1 MDPIEAIEK
10 RARAIALD
18 AIDKGW
24 EGPPFDPIKLA
35 ETLRIPISGNADV
48 QDAKAVPIGKDKIR
62 IEFNPNRPR
71 GRVRFSIAHE
81 IAHSFFQDCAE
92 KTRYRDSNTGS
103 DDWQLELLCN
113 IAAAEL
119 IMPIG
124 SFVSDVQNELGIEQL
139 LDLRSK
145 YDVSLEAVLIRA
157 AKLTDKPCNIFCA
170 SRIED
175 GANKGRY
182 QIDYIIASRSSFP
195 IVPQGILLP
204 KGTVLGECT
213 AIGFASSGSEK
224 WSKTLPAMKLECV
237 GLPPYPGRSFPRVA
251 GIIYTKSPKLKK
263 RSGIDYITGDAL
275 NPRASGNVIIAH
287 IVNDKTA
294 NWGGRGFAANV
305 KSRYPEVQS
314 KFRSWAHTAGDNF
327 SLGHTQFVTESD
339 DLIFAQMIA
348 QKGYGP
354 STRPRIRYSALE
366 NCLIDIAQ
374 QAKNNAASV
383 HMPKIGSG
391 YGGGSWKMIEEIII
405 ENLIRSGI
413 EVTIYTQPN
422 QNSNNIQGSFLDSL

>member
-10 RARAIALD
+10 RARAVALE

-48 QDAKAVPIGKDKIR
+48 RDAKTVPFGKNKIR

-92 KTRYRDSNTGS
+92 KTRYRDNNTES

-124 SFVSDVQNELGIEQL
+124 SFVSDVEDKLDIEQL
-139 LDLRSK
+139 LELRSK

-170 SRIED
+170 SRIETV
-175 GANKGRY
+175 ANKGRY
-182 QIDYIIASRSSFP
+182 QIDYLIASRSSYP
-195 IVPQGILLP
+195 IIPRGTLLP

-213 AIGFASSGSEK
+213 AIGFASSGSET
-224 WSKTLPAMKLECV
+224 WSKKSPDMMLECV
-237 GLPPYPGRSFPRVA
+237 GLPPYPGHSFPRVA
-251 GIIYTKSPKLKK
+251 GIIYTKSPKPKK
-263 RSGIDYITGDAL
+263 KSDITYITGDAL
-275 NPRASGNVIIAH
+275 NPRTKGNKIIAH
-287 IVNDKTA
+287 IVNDRTA
-294 NWGGRGFAANV
+294 NWGGRGFAASV
-305 KSRYPEVQS
+305 KNRYPGIQNT
-314 KFRSWAHTAGDNF
+314 FRSWAHTAGDKF
-327 SLGHTQFVTESD
+327 SLGNTQFIRESD
-339 DLIFAQMIA
+339 ELIFAQMIA

-354 STRPRIRYSALE
+354 STNPRIRYSALE
-366 NCLIDIAQ
+366 GCFIELAQ
-374 QAKNNAASV
+374 QAIDNAASV
-383 HMPKIGSG
+383 HMPRIGSG
-391 YGGGSWKMIEEIII
+391 YGGGSWKIIEEIII
-405 ENLIRSGI
+405 ENLIRAGI
-413 EVTIYTQPN
+413 EVTIYTQPK
-422 QNSNNIQGSFLDSL
+422 QNSNHGQAALFR